1 MAFGRRR
8 GILALVPSATFLFIL
23 LYLWNINH
31 TPLSASRHPSGGGA
45 QQQQPIKDWQPRPEF
60 SFWSQL
66 PKHYPP
72 TSMRPLPQGRPV
84 RFPRVQ
90 ATNFPAE
97 ASGTRRR
104 QLRERREAVKRTMA
118 RCWGSYRKY
127 AWLAD
132 EVAPVSGAQRNHFGG
147 WAATLVDALDTL
159 WIMGMKSE
167 FKEAVDAAEMGIN
180 FTTTDIRDV
189 NIFETNIRYLGG
201 FLSAFD
207 LSGDVRLLR
216 KAAEVGEMLY
226 KAFDTPNHMPI
237 TRWDWQ
243 SAARGHKQE
252 APASVLL
259 AEIGSLSMEFTRL
272 SLLTGEPKWFDAVQR
287 IADAMA
293 AQQDDTSLPGLW
305 PLAVNA
311 RDAIFNEGTLF
322 PLGAMADS
330 AYEYLPKMAAL
341 LGGQLPMYKTMYE
354 KAMNAA
360 LKYNLFR
367 PMNPTGED
375 ILVAG
380 QVRADGRG
388 KFNLDPEGQ
397 HLVCFLG
404 GLMALGGKLFE
415 RPIDMDAAVGLVNGC
430 IWAYKSFPHGIM
442 AETFYSIPCNKSSP
456 DARAVEEAPCK
467 WDENVWKR
475 EVLRKAG
482 RDTDK
487 DAEALAAAADTVIA
501 NNRLPKGFTS
511 LPDRRY
517 ILRPEAIESVFV
529 LYRVT
534 GAEELL
540 DVAWDMFT
548 SIEKATA
555 TELANSEVR
564 DVTSPEKP
572 KPADSMESFWLG
584 ETLKYFYLIFSEPDL
599 ISLDDF
605 VFNTEAH
612 PFRRLVAA

>member
-1 MAFGRRR
+1 MAFARRR
-8 GILALVPSATFLFIL
+8 GILVLVPSAAFLLML
-23 LYLWNINH
+23 LYLWN
-31 TPLSASRHPSGGGA
+31 TDSAPLAPSRYLAGGGTVLH
-45 QQQQPIKDWQPRPEF
+45 QPVQDWQPRPEF
-60 SFWSQL
+60 AFWSQV
-66 PKHYPP
+66 PQHYPP
-72 TSMRPLPQGRPV
+72 SAVRGLPRGKPV

-90 ATNFPAE
+90 AAKFPAE

-104 QLRERREAVKRTMA
+104 QLRERRAAVKRTMA
-118 RCWGSYRKY
+118 RCWGAYRKH

-132 EVAPVSGAQRNHFGG
+132 EVTPVSGGPKNPFGG
-147 WAATLVDALDTL
+147 WGATLVDALDTL
-159 WIMGMKSE
+159 WIMGMRAE
-167 FKEAVDAAEMGIN
+167 FREAVDAAETGIN
-180 FTTTDIRDV
+180 FTTTNIRDV

-201 FLSAFD
+201 FLAAFD

-252 APASVLL
+252 APGSVLL

-272 SLLTGEPKWFDAVQR
+272 SMLTGEPKWFDAVQR
-287 IADAMA
+287 IAEAMA

-311 RDAIFNEGTLF
+311 RSAVFNEGTLF

-341 LGGQLPMYKTMYE
+341 LGGLLPVYRTMYE
-354 KAMNAA
+354 KAMDAA
-360 LKYNLFR
+360 LRHNLFR

-380 QVRADGRG
+380 QVRVEGKGRYS
-388 KFNLDPEGQ
+388 LEPQGQ
-397 HLVCFLG
+397 HLACFMG
-404 GLMALGGKLFE
+404 GLMALGGRLFD
-415 RPIDMDAAVGLVNGC
+415 RPVDMDAAVGLVNGC

-442 AETFYSIPCNKSSP
+442 AETFYAVPCNKSSP
-456 DARAVEEAPCK
+456 DARAVEDLPCR
-467 WDENVWKR
+467 WDEDAWKL

-482 RDTDK
+482 RDAQGK
-487 DAEALAAAADTVIA
+487 DAAALAAAADAVIA
-501 NNRLPKGFTS
+501 NHRLPQGFTAI
-511 LPDRRY
+511 PDRRY

-548 SIEKATA
+548 AIEKATA

-599 ISLDDF
+599 ISLDEF

-612 PFRRLVAA
+612 PFRRLVA